1 MKYHINVENL
11 NNLFITA
18 QNDTEMLSFL
28 YDCHKSFSDYHQAIF
43 KSESWR
49 RLYNEKN
56 TPTKDYQE
64 KVRAFEDSRT
74 SCHNAVLSYMNALNR
89 MAGSL
94 DIPAIYDGT
103 ISEDKPYRRQVADA
117 VLAYVESIIIERR

>member
-1 MKYHINVENL
+1 MNYQINVQNL
-11 NNLFITA
+11 NKLFEA
-18 QNDTEMLSFL
+18 VRDDPEMLSIL
-28 YDCHKSFSDYHQAIF
+28 YNVLQSFSDYHQAIF
-43 KSESWR
+43 KSVSWR

-117 VLAYVESIIIERR
+117 VLAYVESIILERR

>member
-1 MKYHINVENL
+1 MNYQINVQNL
-11 NNLFITA
+11 DKLFEAA
-18 QNDTEMLSFL
+18 QDDPEILSIL
-28 YDCHKSFSDYHQAIF
+28 YDVLQSFSDYHQAIF

-56 TPTKDYQE
+56 TSIMDYQE
-64 KVRAFEDSRT
+64 KIKAFEDSRT
-74 SCHNAVLSYMNALNR
+74 SCHNAVLSYMSALNR

-103 ISEDKPYRRQVADA
+103 ISEDTPYRRQVADA
-117 VLAYVESIIIERR
+117 VLAYVESIILERR